1 MNQAGVF
8 LRKHWK
14 VVLFIVGLLVAL
26 GMSKGIVW
34 YCKKH
39 NITME

>member
-1 MNQAGVF
+1 MCITLFGIAINPF
-8 LRKHWK
+8 M
-14 VVLFIVGLLVAL
+14 LFIVGLLVAL
-26 GMSKGIVW
+26 GIYKGIVW